1 MNYRDLQNISNLS
14 QEILI
19 EGANEEHNVLN
30 RWPYTS
36 PYLQESTELDE
47 GAAGNVAARAQKLA
61 NQRKDQTPERKKIY
75 QGLADKAAARER
87 GPFMGGTTRENMT
100 SADRDAA
107 READAYHYSVFGERS
122 KINQHGDSTY
132 GPGGKP
138 KGKKAK
144 RQKARGVSAESYD
157 LYDIILSHLLDEGYA
172 ETQEQAEV
180 IMVNMSEDWRENIVE
195 QASTVASSGGAGG
208 KVTADKQYPA
218 TLRGLKGVKST
229 DSKGTE
235 YFQPYTSSGRREP
248 SGKPF
253 EPTTMPDANR
263 AQYKQSYSGKYENI
277 PASQSTK
284 NPQSHLFRTGVPRV
298 RSATSTYGID

>member
-1 MNYRDLQNISNLS
+1 MA
-14 QEILI
+14 QE
-19 EGANEEHNVLN
+19 EGRRARKRYKNA
-30 RWPYTS
+30 PSY
-36 PYLQESTELDE
+36 DE
-47 GAAGNVAARAQKLA
+47 VKA
-61 NQRKDQTPERKKIY
+61 KID
-75 QGLADKAAARER
+75 AKEKAAAER
-87 GPFMGGTTRENMT
+87 KAERAAAKKPLTPAERYEQEK
-100 SADRDAA
+100 AA
-107 READAYHYSVFGERS
+107 RKDKSGSFS
-122 KINQHGDSTY
+122 QHRMTGS
-132 GPGGKP
+132 GGH
-138 KGKKAK
+138 GSEY
-144 RQKARGVSAESYD
+144 RVSSRFREEFVVNY
-157 LYDIILSHLLDEGYA
+157 LLDEGFASDEKSA
-172 ETQEQAEV
+172 EA
-180 IMVNMSEDWRENIVE
+180 ILGAMSEAWVESIVE

-263 AQYKQSYSGKYENI
+263 AQYKQLYSGKYENI

-284 NPQSHLFRTGVPRV
+284 NPQSHLSRTGIPKV